1 MSPDVAKAI
10 YASREPGKVLA
21 ARYGVTS
28 STVWSIRSG
37 LSYTDDTAQLAAA
50 RWSKLRAAER
60 YNREAH
66 ALRRRHER
74 ERKEV
79 HSSAR
84 RALAAAHTK
93 ERMAMAKKY
102 NDSLTG
108 G

>member
-1 MSPDVAKAI
+1 MSPDVVRAI
-10 YASREPGKVLA
+10 YASRDPGKVLA

-28 STVWSIRSG
+28 STVGNIRSG

-50 RWSKLRAAER
+50 RWNKLRAAER

-102 NDSLTG
+102 NDSLTCR
-108 G
+108 